1 MNKDFMEKLWAE
13 ISRMR
18 SSLSMLEAYRIIVYI
33 MLFRYIDINKG
44 MIKTYA
50 DEYSVDFLARLYGDL
65 ISKEKVINYIQEI
78 EQNNIIPGNGI
89 VSAGLAGM
97 LEKADNSHV
106 QMLFKAIAEMKLED
120 DQMYDIAV
128 SLLDS
133 IAYTH
138 GSGMEGI
145 SLNLSLCKLEG
156 RLLGCKEGMQVY
168 DGFCGYGLSVN
179 EAAVSGDII
188 YMQDKNKDSV
198 AIAVIL
204 ALFKGNRV
212 KTARCGDSLVDPV
225 GNEKFDRIV
234 MESPI
239 GIRYEGGNFKSIP
252 ADNCAFPDVKDGE
265 CLTLQHACAR
275 LADDGIAVV
284 LVSAGILSK
293 SGKIAEIREKLV
305 SSCLD
310 AVIELPLGVLPN
322 AATAAAIMVLKK
334 NREHNDI
341 FMLNAKTFFE
351 KSGRNRLQI
360 SDENISRLVSLYENR
375 EEMDEI
381 SSNKTETYIIEKG
394 CNLCTSQY
402 VISDP
407 HSMIRT
413 GNVVEHMEEYADC
426 ASRLAEI
433 EKELD
438 AVRGRFIFRK

>member
-1 MNKDFMEKLWAE
+1 MNKAFMEKFWAE

-18 SSLSMLEAYRIIVYI
+18 SSLSMLEAYRLIIHV
-33 MLFRYIDINKG
+33 MLFRYVDIKKD
-44 MIKTYA
+44 IIPAYA
-50 DEYSVDFLARLYGDL
+50 VEYSVDFLARLYGDL
-65 ISKEKVINYIQEI
+65 VSQEKVVDYIRKV
-78 EQNNIIPGNGI
+78 EQDIIPGDGI
-89 VSAGLAGM
+89 VSGSLAGL
-97 LEKADNSHV
+97 LEKADNGHV
-106 QMLFKAIAEMKLED
+106 QMLFKAIAEMNLRE
-120 DQMYDIAV
+120 DQMYDTAV

-138 GSGMEGI
+138 GSGTEGI

-156 RLLGCKEGMQVY
+156 RLLGCREGMQVY

-179 EAAVSGDII
+179 EAADGKATI
-188 YMQDKNKDSV
+188 YMQDKDIDSV

-204 ALFKGNRV
+204 ALFRGNRIE
-212 KTARCGDSLVDPV
+212 TAKCADSLVNPL

-239 GIRYEGGNFKSIP
+239 GARYGGGYLQSIP
-252 ADNCAFPDVKDGE
+252 AENCAFPDIKDGE

-305 SSCLD
+305 RSCLD
-310 AVIELPLGVLPN
+310 AVIELPSGVLPN
-322 AATAAAIMVLKK
+322 VAAAVAILILKK
-334 NREHNDI
+334 NRENDAV
-341 FMLNAKTFFE
+341 FMVNAKSFFD

-360 SDENISRLVSLYENR
+360 SDENINKIVSLYENR
-375 EEMDEI
+375 EEVEEI
-381 SSNKTETYIIEKG
+381 SSNQTEADIIQKG

-402 VISDP
+402 VISNP

-413 GNVVEHMEEYADC
+413 GEVAEYMKEYAGY
-426 ASRLAEI
+426 ASQLAEI

-438 AVRGRFIFRK
+438 AVRSRFIIRK